1 MGTVQITSDH
11 QIFFTLDHRLF
22 PEHWAYSV
30 PDAEEAGLADARDA
44 LSTFES
50 LGQRMAGH
58 LSTFDSFE
66 FEERAGRDH
75 ARWQEISGLCNGA
88 AQSGFLALTAMCECA
103 GLLGTLPQRFGRH
116 DGLVEARWNSL
127 RLGFTLE
134 GVAQYLVSIGHYL
147 TNIALRV
154 AIDDP
159 LLAARIPAMSR
170 KRVEVLEAAATVG
183 TRDPKGWVFH
193 SQAPALVDWF
203 GGRPRALKPLQIS
216 ATLYNSRS
224 WSPMARTRNEAFHR
238 LREEFPTRGTL
249 ESTQAIRKTHR
260 ETHQAIRALGRAL
273 PIFVTA
279 VENAAPQIRLEGQS
293 FPLVGVEE
301 VYDVVHGEAIVRER
315 PNTPFRG

>member
-1 MGTVQITSDH
+1 
-11 QIFFTLDHRLF
+11 
-22 PEHWAYSV
+22 V
-30 PDAEEAGLADARDA
+30 PDAAEAGMADVRDA

-50 LGQRMAGH
+50 LGQRMSGH
-58 LSTFDSFE
+58 LDSFDVSE
-66 FEERAGRDH
+66 FKQRTGRDY
-75 ARWQEISGLCNGA
+75 ARWQEIAGLCNGA

-103 GLLGTLPQRFGRH
+103 GLLRTLPRRFGRH
-116 DGLVEARWNSL
+116 DRLVDARWNSL

-159 LLAARIPAMSR
+159 LLASRIPAMSR
-170 KRVEVLEAAATVG
+170 KRLEVVGAAATVG
-183 TRDPKGWVFH
+183 TRNPKGWVFH

-203 GGRPRALKPLQIS
+203 GGRPRALKPLQVA

-224 WSPMARTRNEAFHR
+224 WVPMAQTRNEAFHR

-249 ESTQAIRKTHR
+249 ESTEAIRRTHT
-260 ETHQAIRALGRAL
+260 EAHQAIRALGRAL

-279 VENAAPQIRLEGQS
+279 VESAAPRIRTRGES

-301 VYDVVHGEAIVRER
+301 VYDFVDGTAIRRER
-315 PNTPFRG
+315 PNKPFRG